1 MRQAVVVNEPDLSH
15 HIPAL
20 DGVRGM
26 AILAVCIFHMTVM
39 TPACGL
45 DRVWAR
51 IGLFGWAGVDL
62 FFVLSGFLITG
73 ILLDSKGS
81 PNYFRNFYA
90 RRVLRI
96 FPLYYAAL
104 TLFLILVPRFPS
116 LKAHALAPEDGSPIW
131 YWAYLCNYSIAWRD
145 SFPHGPLSVTWSLA
159 IEEQF
164 YLIWPA
170 LVLLL
175 SRRQLIGACI
185 TVGVLSL
192 LARAGL
198 VWRHADWISPY
209 VLTPCRM
216 DSLAAGAL
224 IAAAARGPGGVRT
237 ILPYARWGGAASGM
251 LMVGLFVWMG
261 ADWQFRGPGQIFGY
275 TLLAALFASML
286 PIAFAP
292 TAGNFAGRFLSSRL
306 MRLFGRYSYAM
317 YLFHQPVRTLLRDR
331 VFTPDRFPTILGS
344 KLPAQLAF
352 YVIALAL
359 TTAVAAVSWACFER
373 HFLNLKRFF
382 PVRRAQAA
390 ASLEKVVEQR
400 SAIATTV
407 SIS

>member
-1 MRQAVVVNEPDLSH
+1 
-15 HIPAL
+15 
-20 DGVRGM
+20 M

-39 TPACGL
+39 TPTCGL

-73 ILLDSKGS
+73 ILLESKGA
-81 PNYFRNFYA
+81 PNYFRSFYA

-104 TLFLILVPRFPS
+104 TLFVVVLPHFGS
-116 LKAHALAPEDGSPIW
+116 LRAHALAPSDGSPLW
-131 YWAYLCNYSIAWRD
+131 YWAYLCNYSIAWRH

-175 SRRQLIGACI
+175 SRRQLITACF

-192 LARAGL
+192 LARADL

-224 IAAAARGPGGVRT
+224 IAAAARGPGGLRS
-237 ILPYARWGGAASGM
+237 ILPYARWGGIVSVL
-251 LMVGLFVWMG
+251 LMVGLFVWVG
-261 ADWQFRGPGQIFGY
+261 AEWQFRGPGQIFGY

-286 PIAFAP
+286 PIAIALP
-292 TAGNFAGRFLSSRL
+292 AGNIAERFLSSRL

-317 YLFHQPVRTLLRDR
+317 YLFHQPVRTLLRER
-331 VFTPDRFPTILGS
+331 VLSPERWPRLFGS
-344 KLPAQLAF
+344 LLPSQLVF
-352 YVIALAL
+352 YVIALVL

-382 PVRRAQAA
+382 PVRRPRAA
-390 ASLEKVVEQR
+390 PMACEPAAERRPVV
-400 SAIATTV
+400 ATTAPV
-407 SIS
+407 S